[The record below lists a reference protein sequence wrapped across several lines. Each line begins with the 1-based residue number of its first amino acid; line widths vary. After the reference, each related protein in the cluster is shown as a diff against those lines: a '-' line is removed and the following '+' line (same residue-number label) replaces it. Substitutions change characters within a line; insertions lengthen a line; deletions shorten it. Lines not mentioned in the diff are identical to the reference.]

1 MNVSNAAMIKSSAL
15 FLVGFVPYLIMS
27 SGSKWTETK
36 NKNDIVTYIGTA
48 NETGLKPTLSVM
60 NVSQTPDETLT
71 AILDFDSYHHW
82 VPYCENSH
90 TVEKVADSL
99 YYFYQ
104 LLDMPVIK
112 NRDIIIKVEIS
123 KKDIEGYLI
132 KMTSVPDY
140 IELDP
145 DAIRIGLF
153 KASYSIAVNKG
164 SGKTVVSMENEVDP
178 GGYIPTFALNWASR
192 TQPHQ
197 TFSNL
202 KEHIANYG
210 SKR

>member
-1 MNVSNAAMIKSSAL
+1 MNI
-15 FLVGFVPYLIMS
+15 
-27 SGSKWTETK
+27 
-36 NKNDIVTYIGTA
+36 
-48 NETGLKPTLSVM
+48 
-60 NVSQTPDETLT
+60 SQSPEETLR

-90 TVEKVADSL
+90 TVKKVTDSL

-112 NRDIIIKVEIS
+112 NRDIIVKVEIS
-123 KKDIEGYLI
+123 ELESKGYNI

-140 IELDP
+140 IERDP

-153 KASYSIAVNKG
+153 KASYSITQNTG
-164 SGKTVVSMENEVDP
+164 SGKTMVSMENEVDP

-192 TQPHQ
+192 SQPHQ

-210 SKR
+210 SKK

>member
-1 MNVSNAAMIKSSAL
+1 MIKSTAVL
-15 FLVGFVPYLIMS
+15 LVGLFPFFALN
-27 SGSKWTETK
+27 SGVTWKETK
-36 NKNDIVTYIGTA
+36 NKNDIKTYIGTP
-48 NETGLKPTLSVM
+48 NGTGLRPTLSVM
-60 NVSQTPDETLT
+60 NVPQTPNETLT

-90 TVEKVADSL
+90 TVDHISDSL

-112 NRDIIIKVEIS
+112 NRDIIVKVEIS
-123 KKDIEGYLI
+123 KINSEGYHI
-132 KMTSVPDY
+132 KMTSSPDY

-153 KASYSIAVNKG
+153 RAEYAIRKDDAT
-164 SGKTVVSMENEVDP
+164 GKTTVSMENEVDP

-192 TQPHQ
+192 TQPHE

-202 KEHIANYG
+202 KAHIAKYG
-210 SKR
+210 LEE

>member
-1 MNVSNAAMIKSSAL
+1 MIKSSGLLLIA
-15 FLVGFVPYLIMS
+15 FIPFILVN
-27 SGSKWTETK
+27 SGKKWTETK
-36 NKNDIVTYIGTA
+36 NKNEITTYIGTA
-48 NETGLKPTLSVM
+48 NETGLRPTLSVM
-60 NVSQTPDETLT
+60 HIAQSPNETLK

-90 TVEKVADSL
+90 TVEHVSDSL

-104 LLDMPVIK
+104 LLDMPIIK
-112 NRDIIIKVEIS
+112 NRDIIVRVEIIT
-123 KKDIEGYLI
+123 KGHEEYQIR
-132 KMTSVPDY
+132 MTSSPDY
-140 IELDP
+140 IERDP

-153 KASYSIAVNKG
+153 KADYSILKNEG
-164 SGKTVVSMENEVDP
+164 TGKTVVQMENEVDP

-192 TQPHQ
+192 SQPHE

-210 SKR
+210 SEK